1 MHLALYTLYFPED
14 AWQGQ
19 PPPQGTKQGMGVPGG
34 TAAPLV
40 WDGAT
45 QSVSV
50 SRAPALDCA
59 AAGHGGQA
67 PAVGPGGCSVSS
79 EDLLLACPPAFLP
92 APPPRGPRAAVATLW
107 GPGTP
112 PQVPSV

>member
-45 QSVSV
+45 QSVSIEPPLWT
-50 SRAPALDCA
+50 APQQA
-59 AAGHGGQA
+59 AEEKRQ
-67 PAVGPGGCSVSS
+67 
-79 EDLLLACPPAFLP
+79 
-92 APPPRGPRAAVATLW
+92 LW
-107 GPGTP
+107 GRGAALC
-112 PQVPSV
+112 PQRTSC